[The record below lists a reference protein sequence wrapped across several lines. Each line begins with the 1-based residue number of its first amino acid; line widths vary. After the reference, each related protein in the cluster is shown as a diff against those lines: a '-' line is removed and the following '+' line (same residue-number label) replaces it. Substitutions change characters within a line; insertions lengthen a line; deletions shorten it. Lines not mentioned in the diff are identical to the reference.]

1 MAMARNSSGM
11 EIRIPNSSSDSGDDY
26 STKAKLPV
34 LTRHNWYEW
43 RTEFENLLISKGHE
57 ELLDPKWIQQNS
69 DTKRY
74 RKKTALA
81 IHLLFSSVDRELK
94 GYVTPHCKDF
104 SRAFEELK
112 KACGEDSL
120 IVIGDQVS
128 QLVYLLFQPNTSI

>member
-1 MAMARNSSGM
+1 MATDHD
-11 EIRIPNSSSDSGDDY
+11 SSDSGDDY
-26 STKAKLPV
+26 SSKSKLPI

-43 RTEFENLLISKGHE
+43 KTKFENLLISKGHE
-57 ELLDPKWIQQNS
+57 ELLDPKWVQHNR

-81 IHLLFSSVDRELK
+81 INLLFNTVDCELK
-94 GYVTPHCKDF
+94 GYVTPHCKEF
-104 SRAFEELK
+104 PRAFEELK

-128 QLVYLLFQPNTSI
+128 QLVHLLYQPNSSIQSHSVAF